1 MTQTISYS
9 IEGCLYLSITNRCTL
24 VCGFCP
30 KTLGHPE
37 VKGYDLSMEQRP
49 SVAEIIKSIGNP
61 ADYPE
66 IIFCGFGEPT
76 IRLKVLIEVAEFIQ
90 SKGGRVRVNTD
101 GLANL
106 VHKRNVLPELGR
118 CIDAISVSMNAQ
130 NKRIYDQHCQ
140 PALPNSY
147 ASMLDFLKQ
156 APHYISDVTA
166 TALDGLE
173 GVDIKACE
181 QLATQCGVKFR
192 KRTLGRV
199 G

>member
-1 MTQTISYS
+1 MTQTISYQ
-9 IEGCLYLSITNRCTL
+9 IEGRLYLSITNRCTL
-24 VCGFCP
+24 ECAFCP

-37 VKGYDLSMEQRP
+37 VKGYDLTIDQRP
-49 SVAEIIKSIGNP
+49 TAAEIIQSIGNP
-61 ADYPE
+61 TDYPE

-76 IRLKVLIEVAEFIQ
+76 IRLKVLLEVANFIK
-90 SKGGRVRVNTD
+90 SKGVRVRVNSD

-106 VHKRNVLPELGR
+106 VHKRNVLPELGKYV
-118 CIDAISVSMNAQ
+118 DALSVSMNAQ
-130 NKRIYDQHCQ
+130 NKAIYDQHCQ

-147 ASMLDFLKQ
+147 ESMLDFLKQ
-156 APHYISDVTA
+156 APHYIKDVTA

-181 QLATQCGVKFR
+181 ALAFQCGVKFR
-192 KRTLGRV
+192 SRMLGRV

>member
-9 IEGCLYLSITNRCTL
+9 IEGRLYLSITNRCTL
-24 VCGFCP
+24 VCDFCP

-37 VKGYDLSMEQRP
+37 VKGYDLTMEHRP
-49 SVAEIIKSIGNP
+49 SAVEIIESIGNP

-76 IRLKVLIEVAEFIQ
+76 IRLKVLIEVAAFIK
-90 SKGGRVRVNTD
+90 SEGGRVRVNTD

-118 CIDAISVSMNAQ
+118 CVDAISVSMNAQ
-130 NKRIYDQHCQ
+130 NKSVYDQHCQ

-147 ASMLDFLKQ
+147 ESMLDFLKQ
-156 APHYISDVTA
+156 APRYIGDVTA
-166 TALDGLE
+166 TALDGLD

-181 QLATQCGVKFR
+181 QLAIRCGAKFR
-192 KRTLGRV
+192 KRMLGRV